1 MSKKNELINT
11 ILCAAMGSFDRN
23 ITTELKNILRIS
35 LHDYSVERI
44 TTTDLSVG
52 NYETTQGLLEYFTI
66 CKLSSGR
73 SHKTI
78 KQYLLVAQQLCSL
91 VGKELFQITSEDVIY
106 FLAKYPTIKKVSACT
121 MDSKRRYLSSIFG
134 LLKKHKKIDENPMDM
149 VESLKCPCKV
159 KEQFTDQEIHKLY
172 EGINDCK
179 NDVVKHRNNAILSLS
194 LDTGCRVSELT
205 NINIRDCD
213 FQSNEIKVKGKGN
226 KERVVYFSDS
236 TKGKLKSYL
245 ELRDNYKDSNPLFMD
260 IQNRDRLKSS
270 GVRAMMKKLGKISGV
285 YNVHPHRFR
294 RTCATNLVL
303 KNIPIDTVARYLGH
317 ANLDIIQEYVC
328 NSNQRMKSEL
338 QRIGLG

>member
-23 ITTELKNILRIS
+23 ITNELKNILRIS
-35 LHDYSVERI
+35 LYDYSVERI

-52 NYETTQGLLEYFTI
+52 NYETTQGLLEYFTV

-78 KQYLLVAQQLCSL
+78 KQYLLVANQLCNL
-91 VGKELFQITSEDVIY
+91 TGKELSAITSEDVIY
-106 FLAKYPTIKKVSACT
+106 FLAKYPTIKNVSSCT
-121 MDSKRRYLSSIFG
+121 MDSKRRYLSSIFS

-149 VESLKCPCKV
+149 VESLKCPIKI

-172 EGINDCK
+172 ESINDCK
-179 NDVVKHRNNAILSLS
+179 NNIVRHRNDAILSLS

-205 NINIRDCD
+205 NISIKDCD
-213 FQSNEIKVKGKGN
+213 FDKNEVKLLGKGN
-226 KERVVYFSDS
+226 KERITFFSKS
-236 TKGKLKSYL
+236 TKHKLFDYL
-245 ELRDNYKDSNPLFMD
+245 KLRKEYKNSDPLFMD
-260 IQNRDRLKSS
+260 ITNKYRLKSS
-270 GVRAMMKKLGKISGV
+270 GIRAMMKRLGKISGV
-285 YNVHPHRFR
+285 NNVHPHRFR

-303 KNIPIDTVARYLGH
+303 KNIPIDTISRYLGH
-317 ANLDIIQEYVC
+317 SSLDTVQRYVV

-338 QRIGLG
+338 QGVGLG